1 MAKINITMNDGLL
14 SELDALAKKNY
25 STRSGM
31 ISIALANYIQQQ
43 RISDGLISV
52 AAALQRI
59 ADTGVL
65 TDKDREDLE
74 TFTKFIELYNN
85 TL

>member
-14 SELDALAKKNY
+14 AELDALAKKNY
-25 STRSGM
+25 SSRSGM

-52 AAALQRI
+52 SAALQRI
-59 ADTGVL
+59 AETGVMS
-65 TDKDREDLE
+65 DKDKEDLE
-74 TFTKFIELYNN
+74 AFTKFIDLYNA